1 MPRTAHNIF
10 RDQRI
15 RLLSLPTDV
24 KKVDHDKMNH
34 SEEFVLEFKPKVIHS
49 FLHLL
54 TELLD
59 KKLGRPYYFSS
70 LVVGLLGYQKG

>member
-1 MPRTAHNIF
+1 
-10 RDQRI
+10 
-15 RLLSLPTDV
+15 
-24 KKVDHDKMNH
+24 MNH

-59 KKLGRPYYFSS
+59 KKLGRSYYFSS
-70 LVVGLLGYQKG
+70 LVVGLLDTKKDEKSFSFLQECLIKLLMQDQLIRSHHQ